1 MMKTKIKGKNIIIN
15 NERLTIIFIASVIFL
30 LNILHIKDI
39 AIFSIL
45 DDEYGYW
52 ANAAY
57 LSGLNW
63 SDTVSKI
70 PYYSYGYS
78 ILLVPLFWIFN
89 NTIPMYKAAVIMNSI
104 MLSLSFLLCYDIAK
118 RLMDNANKFIV
129 AGLSF
134 VISVYPTYLIYA
146 NIAWSECL
154 LMFIFWLLT
163 WCFLGLDEESG
174 DYKFY
179 LIGFLSAYIY
189 IVHQR
194 TLGILIASI
203 SVIIIMKILNRIN
216 RKQLIKVVLP
226 FLLLMIIGYYL
237 KSNIQSNLWLNGSE
251 ISINDYSGQIKKINQ
266 VFSINGFIKVLKTF
280 IGQFYYLGAVSFL
293 IFYIGL
299 YKLIKDNIKMII
311 NLKKKNAVSS
321 IGTAES
327 YTYMFLLIAALST
340 VTISSV
346 FFINPIRTNEIIFG
360 RYNEVILGPIVLI
373 GFVNLQKNRTISNKQ
388 FYIFVIVFSILI
400 VVTDFIIKASGIV
413 NHQDVDILG
422 MISTKLPYG
431 IYLTGLFGIILFR
444 LIFISFSKNNNK
456 FIVGSLIVISCI
468 FLIIAE
474 VRINSLVKQN
484 KDRINIFKVTQTI
497 ESSKEDLPIYFLLK
511 DTDIPEPVEWNGRF
525 IRDRS
530 VSDCY
535 QFILKDKNIKP
546 INYEELCRIRDRIL
560 VLTTKNMISSEC
572 LNDYN
577 LLDNDE
583 GSYLFITK

>member
-237 KSNIQSNLWLNGSE
+237 KSDIQSKLWLNGLE
-251 ISINDYSGQIKKINQ
+251 ISINDYSGQIKKLNQ
-266 VFSINGFIKVLKTF
+266 VFSMSGFIKLLKTF
-280 IGQFYYLGAVSFL
+280 IGQ
-293 IFYIGL
+293 
-299 YKLIKDNIKMII
+299 
-311 NLKKKNAVSS
+311 NL
-321 IGTAES
+321 
-327 YTYMFLLIAALST
+327 
-340 VTISSV
+340 
-346 FFINPIRTNEIIFG
+346 
-360 RYNEVILGPIVLI
+360 
-373 GFVNLQKNRTISNKQ
+373 
-388 FYIFVIVFSILI
+388 
-400 VVTDFIIKASGIV
+400 
-413 NHQDVDILG
+413 
-422 MISTKLPYG
+422 
-431 IYLTGLFGIILFR
+431 LFR
-444 LIFISFSKNNNK
+444 
-456 FIVGSLIVISCI
+456 GS
-468 FLIIAE
+468 
-474 VRINSLVKQN
+474 
-484 KDRINIFKVTQTI
+484 
-497 ESSKEDLPIYFLLK
+497 
-511 DTDIPEPVEWNGRF
+511 
-525 IRDRS
+525 
-530 VSDCY
+530 
-535 QFILKDKNIKP
+535 
-546 INYEELCRIRDRIL
+546 
-560 VLTTKNMISSEC
+560 
-572 LNDYN
+572 
-577 LLDNDE
+577 
-583 GSYLFITK
+583 